1 VWGSGSRE
9 GISAVDTQPLI
20 QPEGPAD
27 PAAAPSSHDTEP
39 VDAGFG
45 LAGGP
50 WWAFL
55 LIGIGWLLI
64 SVIVLRFDIVSV
76 AAVGVLLGVLFLAG
90 TFNEFLTASVRPGW
104 RWAHIVMG
112 LLFAIGAG
120 WAFVSPFGA
129 FWALAAVFGLL
140 LILRGA
146 LDVVTSISQRDR
158 SDVWWLGLATGI
170 LMILLGFWVS
180 QQRFPATA
188 VLLLIWVGLFAL
200 LRGISEI
207 VIAFEVRRRAPRHV
221 NG

>member
-1 VWGSGSRE
+1 
-9 GISAVDTQPLI
+9 VDTQPLI
-20 QPEGPAD
+20 QPDGPGA
-27 PAAAPSSHDTEP
+27 AGQEAAPPSHGTRP
-39 VDAGFG
+39 VDQG
-45 LAGGP
+45 LWLPGGP

-55 LIGIGWLLI
+55 LTGIGWLII

-76 AAVGVLLGVLFLAG
+76 AAIGVLLGVLFLTG
-90 TFNEFLTASVRPGW
+90 TFNEFLIASARAGW
-104 RWAHIVMG
+104 RWAHLLMG
-112 LLFAIGAG
+112 VLFAIGAG

-146 LDVVTSISQRDR
+146 LDVVSSLSLKD
-158 SDVWWLGLATGI
+158 SSEAWWLGLLTGI

-221 NG
+221 DS

>member
-1 VWGSGSRE
+1 
-9 GISAVDTQPLI
+9 VDTQPLI
-20 QPEGPAD
+20 QPEGPGD
-27 PAAAPSSHDTEP
+27 PAAPPSHSTQPADE
-39 VDAGFG
+39 GSW

-55 LIGIGWLLI
+55 LTGIGWLLI

-90 TFNEFLTASVRPGW
+90 AFNEFLIASVRAGW
-104 RWAHIVMG
+104 RWAHILMG

-129 FWALAAVFGLL
+129 FWALATVFGLL

-146 LDVVTSISQRDR
+146 LDVVTSLSLKDR
-158 SDVWWLGLATGI
+158 SEVWWLGLVTGI
-170 LMILLGFWVS
+170 LLILLGFWVS
-180 QQRFPATA
+180 QQKFPATA

-207 VIAFEVRRRAPRHV
+207 VIAFEVRHRPASAHQT
-221 NG
+221 G